1 MQNFP
6 IMSEVVGELD
16 VKRTIVEEGKEEGKV
31 EEEQALIEEDQEKTK
46 TRVIEKSQ
54 ITASS
59 PYSTPKVRTFGIKR
73 LHPASFNPPGTS
85 SVHTHEPITN
95 YTQSMQTSDEVPVTH
110 YYRVMW

>member
-16 VKRTIVEEGKEEGKV
+16 VKGTIVEEGKEKKV
-31 EEEQALIEEDQEKTK
+31 EEEQALLEGDQEKTN
-46 TRVIEKSQ
+46 TRVIENSR
-54 ITASS
+54 INASS

-73 LHPASFNPPGTS
+73 LHPALFNPPGTS